1 MADRTVTTDLIARD
15 RMSQAYDKAGKSAE
29 KNGGII
35 GKVGKGIG
43 VGLKA
48 GAVAAGGGLLALG
61 GWMAQGVKDAVSYQ
75 TVLAKTAQVLKTTGG
90 ASGQTVDGIKNQ
102 AAALE
107 TLSGVD
113 EELIIN
119 SQNVLA
125 TFTNIRNV
133 GKDKIFDEATKSAL
147 DMSVALGS
155 DLQGASIQ
163 VGKALND
170 PIKGVGALSKVGVTF
185 SESQKKTIAAM
196 VKTGDTAGAQ
206 SVILKELNK
215 EFGGAAKAAGA
226 GAAGDWAR
234 FQDVISDTGRTVG
247 QELLPTLTKVLVW
260 ATNKLPGAI
269 DTATQA
275 IEGFMAA
282 LKGQTGATDAGIVG
296 KAEQAGIK
304 VAQAFRI
311 AKTVIGD
318 FIAVISNPE
327 VQAFA
332 GAIAAIVT
340 VMTIYEGTMAVVTAV
355 TTGWTAAQAALDVV
369 LTANPIGLVI
379 VGVVALTAA
388 IVILWKRSETFRG
401 VMITVFKAVSNVVLT
416 AASVILDIFG
426 SIASVLGHLP
436 GKAGAAFRSMGH
448 AIDSAKGKVDA
459 LHNRINNLPTHKS
472 ININVTTH
480 YGHTGSAADGVGGNV
495 PKMMARGGAVT
506 ANTPYIV
513 GEHQAELF
521 VPGQSGT
528 IIPDIGSLARKTSG
542 GSDGT
547 QASASKG
554 GTVVYVTVNAGT
566 VVTTAQG
573 LADAVVDAFN
583 RRAAGSRK
591 LSAEAVAAAQGLG
604 AARGAARRGLR

>member
-1 MADRTVTTDLIARD
+1 MADRTVTTDLIGRD
-15 RMSQAYDKAGKSAE
+15 RMSQAFDSAGRSAQKS
-29 KNGGII
+29 GGII

-43 VGLKA
+43 VGLKV
-48 GAVAAGGGLLALG
+48 GAAAAGGGLLALG

-90 ASGQTVDGIKNQ
+90 ASGETVDGIKNQ

-125 TFTNIRNV
+125 TFTNIKNV
-133 GKDKIFDEATKSAL
+133 GSNRIFDQATQSAL

-170 PIKGVGALSKVGVTF
+170 PVKGVSALSKVGVSFTQ
-185 SESQKKTIAAM
+185 SQKDTIAAM

-206 SVILKELNK
+206 GVILKELGK
-215 EFGGAAKAAGA
+215 EFGGAAAAAGK
-226 GAAGDWAR
+226 GAAGDFAR

-247 QELLPTLTKVLVW
+247 QALLPTLTKVLVW

-269 DTATQA
+269 TTATQV
-275 IEGFMAA
+275 INGFMAA
-282 LKGQTGATDAGIVG
+282 LKGGGTTDAGIIG
-296 KAEQAGIK
+296 KAEVAGRK
-304 VAQAFRI
+304 VAQAFQA
-311 AKTVIGD
+311 AKTVVGD
-318 FIAVISNPE
+318 FITVISNPE

-332 GAIAAIVT
+332 GAIIA
-340 VMTIYEGTMAVVTAV
+340 VTAALTVYRGVQNAVIAV
-355 TTGWTAAQAALDVV
+355 TKAWTAAQEALDVV
-369 LTANPIGLVI
+369 MNANPVSVI
-379 VGVVALTAA
+379 IIAVIALTAA
-388 IVILWKRSETFRG
+388 IVILWKRSETFRA
-401 VMITVFKAVSNVVLT
+401 VMINVFKAVANVVLT
-416 AASVILDIFG
+416 YADIVLTVFG
-426 SIASVLGHLP
+426 KIAEALGHLP

-459 LHNRINNLPTHKS
+459 LKHRIDNLPTHKS
-472 ININVTTH
+472 INIDVTTH
-480 YGHTGSAADGVGGNV
+480 YGHTGSAKDGIGGNV
-495 PKMMARGGAVT
+495 PKAMARGGAVT

-528 IIPDIGSLARKTSG
+528 IIPDISSLSRRTGG
-542 GSDGT
+542 GSDT
-547 QASASKG
+547 QASASRG
-554 GTVVYVTVNAGT
+554 GTVVYVTINAGT
-566 VVTTAQG
+566 VVTTAQN
-573 LADAVVDAFN
+573 LADAVVDAIN
-583 RRAAGSRK
+583 RRAPGSKK
-591 LSAEAVAAAQGLG
+591 LSADAVAAAQGLG
-604 AARGAARRGLR
+604 AARGAARKGLR